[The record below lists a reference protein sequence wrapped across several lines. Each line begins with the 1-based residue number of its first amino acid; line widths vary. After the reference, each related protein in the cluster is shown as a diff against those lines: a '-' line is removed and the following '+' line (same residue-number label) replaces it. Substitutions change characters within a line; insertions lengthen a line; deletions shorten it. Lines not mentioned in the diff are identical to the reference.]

1 MVWNLVGVF
10 IVGLACGGMAFALVK
25 ATKNRVP
32 GWLVPVSAGVGMLLL
47 LLTINY
53 RWYADR
59 LDALNYQQVN
69 FEVVETKRSS
79 SFMRPWSYI
88 YKPVTEFSFV
98 DDNWKK
104 LVVDD
109 QKLIQFSLYTFYQEV
124 VDRIETKFYLLNCVS
139 AELVETDNKG
149 QLLPESKFKQ
159 VDENNKLY
167 TYLCR

>member
-25 ATKNRVP
+25 VTKNRVP

-59 LDALNYQQVN
+59 LDALNYQQVS

-88 YKPVTEFSFV
+88 YKPVTEFSFI

-124 VDRIETKFYLLNCVS
+124 VDRIETKFYLLNCIN
-139 AELVETDNKG
+139 AEMVEIDNKG
-149 QLLPESKFKQ
+149 ELLPNSSFMKIDRKG
-159 VDENNKLY
+159 KIY